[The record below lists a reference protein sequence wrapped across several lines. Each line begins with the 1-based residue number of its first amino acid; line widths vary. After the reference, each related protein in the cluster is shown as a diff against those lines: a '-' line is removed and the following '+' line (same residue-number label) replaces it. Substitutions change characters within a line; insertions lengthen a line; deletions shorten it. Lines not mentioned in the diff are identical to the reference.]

1 MICSRLRKQLGAST
15 PTQTQ
20 SSILQRRPNQV
31 TVPRSQGSV
40 LQKGLDCWL
49 KMLSTRWSNL
59 RPPTSECDLRKH
71 CIHAEYPLT
80 EGDPWIQHNLQMQI
94 RRNESHHIHTQ
105 TLSIIN
111 KVLNASGGRETKKMS
126 PNTSV
131 HSMSR
136 VVCIPPN
143 LNQSH
148 EERDMKENGSWTP
161 LNFASE

>member
-1 MICSRLRKQLGAST
+1 
-15 PTQTQ
+15 
-20 SSILQRRPNQV
+20 
-31 TVPRSQGSV
+31 
-40 LQKGLDCWL
+40 
-49 KMLSTRWSNL
+49 MLPVVVKR
-59 RPPTSECDLRKH
+59 
-71 CIHAEYPLT
+71 
-80 EGDPWIQHNLQMQI
+80 
-94 RRNESHHIHTQ
+94 
-105 TLSIIN
+105 
-111 KVLNASGGRETKKMS
+111 KKMS